1 MNAGITS
8 GRKGFWHSSDEMKWA
23 LCRKEWNDL
32 KKRYTTLFLAFALLL
47 TLLCACGQQ
56 SEQPAS
62 SGAEPTRSPVT
73 QGIGKPRPEKTKEI
87 SITELYSEEGSGISD
102 GFQYNYSFH
111 VPQIEDD
118 TAGAAAINQEIAST
132 YGEAAKECLES
143 IHNKEIPYCSNM
155 EYENFRSGDILSLV
169 LKYAY
174 FYDGFEEYTVYSYD
188 AAEGVRLT
196 NEDMLKRQNMTEA
209 DYLTALRRAAA
220 KDFDDAYHAD
230 WENIEDIYSGGY
242 QELRSWTLSEQN
254 LNLDLPLYLSD
265 GVLHVIAPIG
275 SVAGAGYV
283 SRDLALD
290 LEENASD
297 VETAQ
302 LGDYLTV
309 KRQGNAVTLRIRQ
322 TPQLEALLGEYGLI
336 HTDAALYDK
345 DLTVGGLYGSYTKI
359 FCCEIGEAGKPF
371 VFLLTQEGRV
381 EYIDVLSC
389 LSCGYFCGGGPV
401 LGVTNVKAFD
411 LDDEPQFVPGID
423 AYYID
428 AYAVTAGGERLPLFD
443 TVSFQSYTI
452 PQNLQNS
459 GWWNDETGGSL
470 TVSEGNGDNFNY
482 CVFRETGSVSVEIH
496 GILNYLG
503 MTEKGMVYAY
513 RLWGPFSNGPGL
525 TGAAAFDQ
533 RSQFSGNDYESTL
546 TVTELG
552 GTPLI
557 GEQTGDTTVLMS
569 SFG

>member
-1 MNAGITS
+1 M
-8 GRKGFWHSSDEMKWA
+8 
-23 LCRKEWNDL
+23 
-32 KKRYTTLFLAFALLL
+32 
-47 TLLCACGQQ
+47 
-56 SEQPAS
+56 
-62 SGAEPTRSPVT
+62 
-73 QGIGKPRPEKTKEI
+73 QGTEKPLPEKTKEVTVI
-87 SITELYSEEGSGISD
+87 ELYSEEGSGTSD
-102 GFQYNYSFH
+102 GFPYNFSFH

-118 TAGAAAINQEIAST
+118 TTDAAAINQEIASV
-132 YGEAAKECLES
+132 YGETAKKCLES
-143 IHNKEIPYCSNM
+143 IQNKEIPYCSNV
-155 EYENFRSGDILSLV
+155 EYECFRSGDILSLV

-174 FYDGFEEYTVYSYD
+174 FYDGFEGYAVYSYD
-188 AAEGVRLT
+188 TAKGVRLT
-196 NEDMLKRQNMTEA
+196 NEDILKMQNMTEA
-209 DYLTALRRAAA
+209 EYLSALRRAAA
-220 KDFDDAYHAD
+220 KDFDDAYHACWGD
-230 WENIEDIYSGGY
+230 MEDIYSGGY
-242 QELRSWTLSEQN
+242 QELRSWTISEKN

-275 SVAGAGYV
+275 SIAGAGYL

-290 LEENASD
+290 LEEDTSD

-322 TPQLEALLGEYGLI
+322 TPRLEVLLGEDGLI
-336 HTDAALYDK
+336 ITDAALYDK
-345 DLTVGGLYGSYTKI
+345 DLTVDGLYGSYTKI
-359 FCCEIGEAGKPF
+359 FCGEIGEAGEPF

-389 LSCGYFCGGGPV
+389 LSCGYFCGG
-401 LGVTNVKAFD
+401 LLMGVTNVKAFD

-423 AYYID
+423 VYYID
-428 AYAVTAGGERLPLFD
+428 TYAVTAGGERLPLLD

-459 GWWNDETGGSL
+459 AWWNDETGGSL
-470 TVSEGNGDNFNY
+470 TVSAGNGDNFNY
-482 CVFRETGSVSVEIH
+482 CVFRETGSVSVDIH

-503 MTEKGMVYAY
+503 MTENGMVYAY
-513 RLWGPFSNGPGL
+513 RLWGAFSNGPGL
-525 TGAAAFDQ
+525 TGVVAFDQ

-552 GTPLI
+552 GTPLL
-557 GEQTGDTTVLMS
+557 GEQTGDKTVLMQ

>member
-174 FYDGFEEYTVYSYD
+174 FYDGFEEYTVYIYD
-188 AAEGVRLT
+188 TAEGVRLT

-209 DYLTALRRAAA
+209 EYLSALRCAAA
-220 KDFDDAYHAD
+220 KNFDNAYHAD

-297 VETAQ
+297 VETVQ
-302 LGDYLTV
+302 LVDYLTV

-336 HTDAALYDK
+336 DTDAALYDE

-459 GWWNDETGGSL
+459 AWWNDETGGAL
-470 TVSEGNGDNFNY
+470 TLSEGNGDNFNY

-496 GILNYLG
+496 GTLNYLG

-513 RLWGPFSNGPGL
+513 RLWGAFSNGPGL

-533 RSQFSGNDYESTL
+533 RSRFSGNDYESTL
-546 TVTELG
+546 TITELG

-557 GEQTGDTTVLMS
+557 GELTGDKTAFMQ

>member
-132 YGEAAKECLES
+132 YGEIAKECLES

-174 FYDGFEEYTVYSYD
+174 FYDGFEGYTVYSYD
-188 AAEGVRLT
+188 AAKGVRLT
-196 NEDMLKRQNMTEA
+196 NEDILKMQNITEA

-220 KDFDDAYHAD
+220 KDFDDAFHAGWGD
-230 WENIEDIYSGGY
+230 MEDIHSGGY

-297 VETAQ
+297 VETVQ
-302 LGDYLTV
+302 LVDYLTV

-322 TPQLEALLGEYGLI
+322 TPQLEALLGEDGLI

-345 DLTVGGLYGSYTKI
+345 DLTVNGLYGSYTKI
-359 FCCEIGEAGKPF
+359 FCGEIGEADEPF